1 MLPRAPS
8 ASVRR
13 LVLAVVLCQLTA
25 SWAIV
30 NYLNLNVLPL
40 YSKTQETVAI
50 RESNRR
56 YDLPKA
62 R

>member
-1 MLPRAPS
+1 M
-8 ASVRR
+8 RR